1 MAVRVRKL
9 AKDLQRTPAAVVGM
23 LHALGQSRYRS
34 ADDMIPAALE
44 ESVRRAFSR
53 GLRPVEV
60 VLVEAPPGRPQAA
73 EHAPKP
79 PEDDLMSRLVPGV
92 SRPGVRVAPVPA
104 VPAPRPAPVG
114 APAPERGTRGMG
126 TTPAPLVPV
135 VVSGGLEGEL
145 RRIETERA
153 ALDSHARRLASEAAL
168 LASERLTFAE
178 EQAAWADRIA
188 SLDEERASLA
198 SLGEALAAER
208 AALDAERAALTALAD
223 RARGHGGIE
232 LATLLVERGL
242 RGVDEQERA
251 LGALAAS
258 RTLRDVLPSLRVTR
272 VEDVRRVLAERLV
285 LVDASAP
292 EAGGIGGVAVAP
304 ERAEIPPPAL
314 LAQRLSQLSERLL
327 LAGLRRVVLVGG
339 RPTWHRLVRDG
350 LDPRV
355 ELRTVAA
362 AARDGAQAANDVER
376 GDLVVLAG
384 VDVSTSAQAI
394 YNASRA
400 EVVHVAADTLSELLG
415 SWIAKL

>member
-44 ESVRRAFSR
+44 ESVWRAFSR

-60 VLVEAPPGRPQAA
+60 VLVDAPPGRPQAA
-73 EHAPKP
+73 ELAPKP

-126 TTPAPLVPV
+126 TAPAPSVPV

-198 SLGEALAAER
+198 SLGEALSAER

-232 LATLLVERGL
+232 LATLLLERGL

-251 LGALAAS
+251 LGASRRVEPCAMSYRRSGSPAS
-258 RTLRDVLPSLRVTR
+258 RTSDASLPSAWCSSTRRRLRP
-272 VEDVRRVLAERLV
+272 A
-285 LVDASAP
+285 ASAGSP
-292 EAGGIGGVAVAP
+292 SLPSAP
-304 ERAEIPPPAL
+304 RSRR
-314 LAQRLSQLSERLL
+314 QRCWRSGSPSSLSACCS
-327 LAGLRRVVLVGG
+327 
-339 RPTWHRLVRDG
+339 
-350 LDPRV
+350 
-355 ELRTVAA
+355 
-362 AARDGAQAANDVER
+362 QA
-376 GDLVVLAG
+376 
-384 VDVSTSAQAI
+384 
-394 YNASRA
+394 
-400 EVVHVAADTLSELLG
+400 
-415 SWIAKL
+415 